1 MSRLD
6 DAAKLLVI
14 ATLLTAMSVFTKA
27 TPLTLIALFLGGA
40 MVALGSLYSYRP
52 GAVIGVVIV
61 AMGVASSILLDSV
74 LEISALLT
82 AFLGLLLPL
91 FLLALHAL
99 SSEQRSGQV
108 LSIRGRPAATALLF
122 CAVCVMSAPIAVG
135 LMSLV
140 LPTMTVRFSGTAET
154 AIILLAVTAGTI
166 LLTRR
171 TSARKTI
178 GQVAEA
184 EGE

>member
-52 GAVIGVVIV
+52 GAVLGVVIV
-61 AMGVASSILLDSV
+61 ATGVASSIHLDSV
-74 LEISALLT
+74 LDVSAVLT

-99 SSEQRSGQV
+99 GSEQWGGRILPV
-108 LSIRGRPAATALLF
+108 RGRPAIIALLF
-122 CAVCVMSAPIAVG
+122 CVVCVMSAPMAIG
-135 LMSLV
+135 LMSTA
-140 LPTMTVRFSGTAET
+140 LPTMTLRLSGTAET
-154 AIILLAVTAGTI
+154 AIMLLAATIGSI

-171 TSARKTI
+171 TSARRTI
-178 GQVAEA
+178 GQPAEP